1 MEWKMNL
8 DDIVQFINE
17 DSIRG
22 DLAREL
28 AGIISDYHAGSISVE
43 DKELLVREV
52 LNSFQAQNLA
62 EDEVML
68 RWAVGAATLVAS
80 IV

>member
-8 DDIVQFINE
+8 DDIVQYINE

-22 DLAREL
+22 DLSREL
-28 AGIISDYHAGSISVE
+28 AGIISDYHAGAITVE
-43 DKELLVREV
+43 DKELLVNEV
-52 LNSFQAQNLA
+52 LNAFQAQNLA

-68 RWAVGAATLVAS
+68 RWAVSAATLVTS

>member
-1 MEWKMNL
+1 MNL

-22 DLAREL
+22 ELAREL
-28 AGIISDYHAGSISVE
+28 AGIISDYHAGAITVE
-43 DKELLVREV
+43 DKEEI
-52 LNSFQAQNLA
+52 
-62 EDEVML
+62 ML
-68 RWAVGAATLVAS
+68 RWAVSAATLVAS